1 MTTSHADE
9 DEEIQSLELAGLSGS
24 IATLKKSLAI
34 KKKKKLT
41 MQLPHDSLISL
52 LGIYSRNKKY
62 IFSHENL
69 DTSVDS
75 SFICNSRKLET
86 AQMCFIGERSTAV
99 TRSSTQ
105 Q

>member
-34 KKKKKLT
+34 KKKKLT

-75 SFICNSRKLET
+75 SFVCNSRKLEK